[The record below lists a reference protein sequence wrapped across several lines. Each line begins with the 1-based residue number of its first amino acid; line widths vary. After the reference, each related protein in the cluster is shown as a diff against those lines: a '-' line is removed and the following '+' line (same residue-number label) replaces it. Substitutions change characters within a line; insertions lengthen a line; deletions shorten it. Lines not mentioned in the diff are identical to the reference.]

1 MPISIRASCLTNDA
15 KFGSELVGKMLVHSR
30 RTMGSSIFAL
40 FAILLGMVLVILPVL
55 TLSGNVLEIWFAYAS
70 LLAVAVEM
78 GALIWVKRDG

>member
-1 MPISIRASCLTNDA
+1 
-15 KFGSELVGKMLVHSR
+15 
-30 RTMGSSIFAL
+30 MGSSIFAL